1 MSHRRWRQIVA
12 PGVSPGI
19 RFKRNGEPS
28 KRETE
33 VSAAP
38 SGLMN
43 WFILAYPGLTPGAT
57 NMPPANAGSLSWS
70 GFGSLHKGHIGML
83 LVGLGFLFL
92 LFSVGASTVRGQSLT
107 SYLQEG
113 FEMPEQE
120 RARVRAP
127 ELSGGRGWLNT
138 DRPLSLAA
146 LKGKVVLLDFWT
158 YGCINCMHIIP
169 DLKKL
174 EKKYPNELV
183 VIGVHSAKF
192 ENEKDTENI
201 RRIVLRYEIEHPI
214 VNDADFKIWQAYAVN
229 AWPTR
234 YLIDPAGY
242 IIGKL
247 SGEGGYEALDKAIA
261 DSIAEFR
268 RRGELNEAPLK
279 LVLERAKVGDLPLAF
294 PGKIVADQKSERLFI
309 ADSDHNRIVIAK
321 LDGTLVETIGN
332 GVHGAR
338 DGSIDQATFF
348 RPQGMVL
355 SGDLLYVADTENHL
369 IREVDLKSRTVKTI
383 AGTGEQMRE
392 YGVTGPALQVALN
405 SPWDLQLVG
414 RALYIAMAGPH
425 QIWKL
430 DLDKQEVSTFAGS
443 GREARIDGA
452 LNEAGFAQPS
462 ALVTDEKTLYVSDA
476 EANIIRAI
484 NLGAGKV
491 STLVGGNLFDF
502 GDHDGSGNDVRLQ
515 HPLGLA
521 LWNDKLLIADTYNHK
536 IKLLDPAA
544 RSVKS
549 FAGTGKPGQADG
561 ARPSF
566 YEPGGLAVAGD
577 KLFVADTN
585 NHAIRIVDLKT
596 KETKTLP
603 IKGLQPPAV
612 NQDAANGEAAP
623 NAEEIKLPLQRMRA
637 GEGTISI
644 NIELPAGY
652 HLNPTA
658 PQHYKI
664 STEDGAKSLQISEPD
679 VARSTKGL
687 QLPIRVPV
695 KASSAGTAN
704 LHASFTFVYCREDN
718 TGTCRI
724 KTLVW
729 RVPVEVVNEAG
740 AVSEISLLGKVSDE
754 RSVR

>member
-1 MSHRRWRQIVA
+1 
-12 PGVSPGI
+12 
-19 RFKRNGEPS
+19 
-28 KRETE
+28 
-33 VSAAP
+33 
-38 SGLMN
+38 
-43 WFILAYPGLTPGAT
+43 
-57 NMPPANAGSLSWS
+57 MP
-70 GFGSLHKGHIGML
+70 
-83 LVGLGFLFL
+83 V
-92 LFSVGASTVRGQSLT
+92 
-107 SYLQEG
+107 
-113 FEMPEQE
+113 QE

-138 DRPLSLAA
+138 DKPLSLAA

-214 VNDADFKIWQAYAVN
+214 VNDADFAIWRSYAVN

-234 YLIDPAGY
+234 YLIDPGGY

-268 RRGELNEAPLK
+268 KRGELNEAPLK

-294 PGKIVADQKSERLFI
+294 PGKILADQKSDRLFI

-321 LDGTLVETIGN
+321 LDGTLLETIGA
-332 GVHGAR
+332 GAPGAQ
-338 DGSIDQATFF
+338 DGTFDQATFF
-348 RPQGMVL
+348 RPQGL
-355 SGDLLYVADTENHL
+355 ALAGDTLYVADTENHL
-369 IREVDLKSRTVKTI
+369 IREVDLKSKTVKTI
-383 AGTGEQMRE
+383 AGTGQQSRE
-392 YGVTGPALQVALN
+392 FGSIGMARATALN

-414 RALYIAMAGPH
+414 RTLYIAMAGPH

-430 DLDKQEVSTFAGS
+430 DLDMREVSTFAGS
-443 GREARIDGA
+443 GREARLDGPLIGPA
-452 LNEAGFAQPS
+452 FKQPDGTPPGSAFAQPS
-462 ALVTDEKTLYVSDA
+462 ALATDEKTLYVSDA

-484 NLGAGKV
+484 TLEPNGKV
-491 STLVGGNLFDF
+491 RTLVGGDLFDF
-502 GDHDGSGNDVRLQ
+502 GDEDGFGNDVRLQ

-521 LWNDKLLIADTYNHK
+521 RWNGKLLIADTYNHK
-536 IKLLDPAA
+536 IKVLDPSA

-549 FAGTGKPGQADG
+549 FAGTGKPGQSDG
-561 ARPSF
+561 AKPSF
-566 YEPGGLAVAGD
+566 YEPGGLAVAGE
-577 KLFVADTN
+577 KLYVADTN
-585 NHAIRIVDLKT
+585 NHAIRVVDLKT
-596 KETKTLP
+596 KETRTLP
-603 IKGLQPPAV
+603 IKGLQPPNSIEAT
-612 NQDAANGEAAP
+612 ANIEAGP
-623 NAEEIKLPLQRMRA
+623 NAEEIKVLPQKVRA
-637 GEGTISI
+637 GDASLLI
-644 NIELPAGY
+644 NVELPPGY

-658 PQHYKI
+658 PQRYKI
-664 STEDGAKSLQISEPD
+664 SIENGAKSLVIGEQEAS
-679 VARSTKGL
+679 RSTNGS

-695 KASSAGTAN
+695 KASIAGVAE

-729 RVPVEVVNEAG
+729 RAPVEVVTTPEAP
-740 AVSEISLLGKVSDE
+740 VSIKLEARVE
-754 RSVR
+754 